1 MQFTSI
7 YLASLKRRSK
17 NVFFPLLGGFLF
29 WLLLLPGSWGQ
40 YSRLAER
47 LFIPSSSPLTSNL
60 RSSSLSSAVDPAFAF
75 STFHGGTGAEQGT
88 ALAVDMAGN
97 VFLTGYTTSTNLPI
111 YQPLQ
116 DRTGGGQDAFVL
128 KLSPAG
134 RVIWSTYLGGGGTDS
149 GSAIAVD
156 SDGAVYVA
164 GTTNSIDFPLKS
176 PIPAGPRG
184 SSDAFLVKISSG
196 GDQILHASVFG
207 GSSVEGIR
215 AISIDSSDNVWLTGV
230 TQSVDFPLRNPLQ
243 AQPRGRDEGFLVKI
257 SGGDELLFSTYL
269 GGSADDRPGSTMVND
284 RLGNVYIAGSTNSG
298 DFPITAGVVQ
308 PIKRNGFDSF
318 ITKIRSDG
326 TDLIYST
333 FLGGSADD
341 GASSIALNSDGE
353 AYVTG
358 GTNSPDFPV
367 TSGVFQPSFAGGGA
381 FGGDAY
387 VARLDSQGKSLFFS
401 TFLGGA
407 GPDQGSSITI
417 DLSGNVYVAGRTS
430 LAGAVGSPP
439 TFPLL
444 RPLQSSYGGGFS
456 DGFLTCI
463 NSSGAALV
471 FSTFLGGIDFD
482 TADAVAVDLLHN
494 VYVTGNTLSANF
506 PSVSPTQPSIGSSL
520 SDAFAVKVRN
530 ARSPSSLVSVSAA
543 SYNGEAIADESIAAG
558 FGTGLALGT
567 QGAETL
573 PLPISIAGTHVVITD
588 SKGKSFSASL
598 FYVSPTQVNFY
609 IPPGVASGPGTISLF
624 TAGDRV
630 AAGNIQVTS
639 LAPGLFAANSNG
651 QGVAAA
657 VALRLRADRSQSY
670 EPVAR
675 YDTQQS
681 RFVPLAIDLGE
692 DRGPESDRVFL
703 ILFGTGLRHLESLS
717 QVNLKIGG
725 VSANPDFAG
734 AQGYFL
740 GLDQINVLIPRALIG
755 RGETEIELLTDGK
768 AANKVIVSIK

>member
-1 MQFTSI
+1 MQLPSI
-7 YLASLKRRSK
+7 YLAFMRRWSK
-17 NVFFPLLGGFLF
+17 NGFFSLTGGFLF
-29 WLLLLPGSWGQ
+29 WLLLPPGSWGP
-40 YSRLAER
+40 YSGPANH
-47 LFIPSSSPLTSNL
+47 LFIHFPSPLTSNL
-60 RSSSLSSAVDPAFAF
+60 RFSSLSSVVDPGFVF

-88 ALAVDMAGN
+88 ALAIDAAGN
-97 VFLTGYTTSTNLPI
+97 VFLTGYTTSTNLPVH
-111 YQPLQ
+111 QPLQ
-116 DRTGGGQDAFVL
+116 ERTGGGQDAFVL

-184 SSDAFLVKISSG
+184 SSDAFIVKISSG

-207 GSSVEGIR
+207 GSSVESIR
-215 AISIDSSDNVWLTGV
+215 AISIDSSNNVWLSGV
-230 TQSVDFPLRNPLQ
+230 TQSVDFPLRTPLQ
-243 AQPRGRDEGFLVKI
+243 AQSHGRDEGFLVKV
-257 SGGDELLFSTYL
+257 SGSGELLLSTYL
-269 GGSADDRPGSTMVND
+269 GGSGDDRPGNALVND
-284 RLGNVYIAGSTNSG
+284 RLGNVYIAGATNSS
-298 DFPITAGVVQ
+298 DFPVTAGTVQ

-326 TDLIYST
+326 KDLIYST

-341 GASSIALNSDGE
+341 GASSIALNPDGE

-367 TSGVFQPSFAGGGA
+367 TRGVFQPSFAGGGA
-381 FGGDAY
+381 LGGDAY
-387 VARLDSQGKSLFFS
+387 VARLDSLGKSLAFS
-401 TFLGGA
+401 TFLGGT
-407 GPDQGSSITI
+407 GPDQGSSIAV
-417 DLSGNVYVAGRTS
+417 DLSGNAYIAGRTS
-430 LAGAVGSPP
+430 LAGSVGSPP

-444 RPLQSSYGGGFS
+444 KPLQSSYGGGFS
-456 DGFLTCI
+456 DGFLSCV
-463 NSSGAALV
+463 NSSGASLV

-494 VYVTGNTLSANF
+494 VYITGNTLSANF
-506 PSVSPTQPSIGSSL
+506 PTFNSAQPSIGSSL
-520 SDAFAVKVRN
+520 SDAFAVKIRN
-530 ARSPSSLVSVSAA
+530 GDSPSSLVTVSAA
-543 SYNGEAIADESIAAG
+543 SYIGEALAGESVVAG
-558 FGTGLALGT
+558 FGNNLALGT

-573 PLPISIAGTHVVITD
+573 PLPVSIAGTHVVITD
-588 SKGKSFSASL
+588 SKGKSFSANL
-598 FYVSPTQVNFY
+598 FYVSPNQVNFY
-609 IPPGVASGPGTISLF
+609 IPPCVADGAGTVSLF
-624 TAGDRV
+624 TADNRV
-630 AAGNIQVTS
+630 AAGNLLITP

-657 VALRLRADRSQSY
+657 VALRLRADGSQSY

-675 YDTQQS
+675 YDTQQNK
-681 RFVPLAIDLGE
+681 FVPIPIDLGE
-692 DRGPESDRVFL
+692 DRGLETDRVVL

-725 VSANPDFAG
+725 MSANPSFAG

-740 GLDQINVLIPRALIG
+740 GLDQVNVPLPRTLIG
-755 RGETEIELLTDGK
+755 KGEMEIDLVAGGK
-768 AANKVIVSIK
+768 SANKIIVSIK